1 MIYDISYRAFIGA
14 KPFCIRLDKI
24 DGFIRVYDG
33 SRYLL
38 LFVTEKYD
46 AKYLFSHYYAK
57 IKVDFYYSF
66 PLENTLTLYV
76 IIHIQ
81 AVFNKDQ
88 NHY

>member
-1 MIYDISYRAFIGA
+1 MIYDISYRTLIGA

-38 LFVTEKYD
+38 LFVTKKYD
-46 AKYLFSHYYAK
+46 VKYLFSQYYAK

-66 PLENTLTLYV
+66 PLENTLTLRV